1 MVPPPRCGCFA
12 AARAPS
18 PQSQSTSEFHFL
30 VHLRAGGWR
39 FWSSSSGSWKKGC
52 LELLRGGSFFF
63 VIMKSIYIYLSCT
76 SMHYVDTYIRYIYRY
91 IYIYITLYTL
101 VNLQTLYNEPYIH
114 SLKLELAY
122 MCAGGDVRD
131 GPTEEGHGGSVHN
144 AVFYIV
150 YIYIYI

>member
-1 MVPPPRCGCFA
+1 
-12 AARAPS
+12 
-18 PQSQSTSEFHFL
+18 
-30 VHLRAGGWR
+30 
-39 FWSSSSGSWKKGC
+39 
-52 LELLRGGSFFF
+52 
-63 VIMKSIYIYLSCT
+63 
-76 SMHYVDTYIRYIYRY
+76 MHYVDTYIRYIYID